1 MSLIPLSRKR
11 TEIRL
16 SMWMGDAFLSVS
28 AAIFLLFVFVKKKE
42 DRELSALTA
51 LDLFPVIAA
60 VVASAVGGT
69 VAGAP
74 PKSSVCTWHLDRQL
88 DLPAAMM
95 IMVIYFQRL
104 TIHKLAPRESHS
116 ERLSATGSSH
126 FRRFWGHATWED
138 RYGHLPE
145 DSHNS

>member
-16 SMWMGDAFLSVS
+16 SMWMGDAFLSVG

-69 VAGAP
+69 VAGA
-74 PKSSVCTWHLDRQL
+74 
-88 DLPAAMM
+88 LPN
-95 IMVIYFQRL
+95 
-104 TIHKLAPRESHS
+104 PRYALGTLIAS
-116 ERLSATGSSH
+116 
-126 FRRFWGHATWED
+126 
-138 RYGHLPE
+138 
-145 DSHNS
+145 